1 MGDSQVT
8 GDSLTLKFSQAFLYG
23 AANFSQ
29 IIVCFEK
36 VGMLTNPTQMYN
48 FTKTIKQN
56 IVSDIKFTYLLSII
70 NNYLGSFVEVRV
82 TRIRVCTCTVI
93 KRIRISTVPFT
104 YYIPPTYTIQT
115 YEITNSY

>member
-36 VGMLTNPTQMYN
+36 VGMLTNPTQIYN
-48 FTKTIKQN
+48 FTKNKIK
-56 IVSDIKFTYLLSII
+56 
-70 NNYLGSFVEVRV
+70 
-82 TRIRVCTCTVI
+82 
-93 KRIRISTVPFT
+93 
-104 YYIPPTYTIQT
+104 
-115 YEITNSY
+115 